1 MIGETFEDLA
11 LRYKGA
17 YLPALTLAIIL
28 TSFTM
33 MTYGTIVTVAVPNVM
48 GAFGIGQDK
57 AQLMATGFYIAM
69 TTSQL
74 ICAWLIF
81 SIGHYS
87 TFFISII
94 FFALACF
101 LGAFA
106 ESFDVIILSRVIQ
119 GASAGILMSQTM
131 IAIVQAYPA
140 SRRGFALTMFTS
152 GGILAIGIG
161 PLLGGIIIE
170 TLSWRHIFL
179 IPLPLLLLAFL
190 IGIFV
195 MPKSRRKEKPR
206 FDWCGLATLTISLY
220 CFMTI
225 FADGQRQGWISNS
238 IITLTVIG
246 VISGIIFIYIQI
258 NSSYRLLNLTFFK
271 YPVFIAAVMIT
282 FCVGMG
288 NFGAIYAV
296 PIFAQIIQNFSPVDA
311 GLIMLPASIL
321 TIIIMPVIGRFSDA
335 VSPRYGAMIGLGCFF
350 LGTVP
355 LILADFNTSYLYVMS
370 FVILSRLGMGINNPV
385 VAKAALS
392 ALPTNQ
398 IAEGTST
405 LNFFRMLGTSLGT
418 TSWVVF
424 LEIRTQYHSNALS
437 STQDPSNQTSRE
449 FLLNIG
455 RIYRELGLSIS
466 DIEALSL
473 IHLSDIIYLQSNK
486 FGFQDGF
493 TVLSAIFIIA
503 MIPAYLIGKKKY

>member
-11 LRYKGA
+11 RRYKGF
-17 YLPALTLAIIL
+17 YLPALTLAIVL

-74 ICAWLIF
+74 ICAWLIMA
-81 SIGHYS
+81 IGHYF
-87 TFFISII
+87 TFFFAII
-94 FFALACF
+94 LFAAACF
-101 LGAFA
+101 LAAFA
-106 ESFDVIILSRVIQ
+106 EGFDAIILARVTQ
-119 GASAGILMSQTM
+119 GAAAGILMSQTM
-131 IAIVQAYPA
+131 IAMVQAYPA
-140 SRRGFALTMFTS
+140 ARRGFALTMFTS
-152 GGILAIGIG
+152 GGILAIGVG
-161 PLLGGIIIE
+161 PVLGGMIIE
-170 TLSWRHIFL
+170 AMSWRDIFL
-179 IPLPLLLLAFL
+179 IPLPLLFLAFL
-190 IGIFV
+190 IGMFV
-195 MPKSRRKEKPR
+195 MPKSRQRRKAR
-206 FDWCGLATLTISLY
+206 FDWYGLILLIISLY

-225 FADGQRQGWISNS
+225 FADGQRQGWVSNI
-238 IITLTVIG
+238 IITLGIIG
-246 VISGIIFIYIQI
+246 TISGVLFTYQQVY
-258 NSSYRLLNLTFFK
+258 SPYRLLNLTVFR

-296 PIFAQIIQNFSPVDA
+296 PIFAQIIQGFSPVDA
-311 GLIMLPASIL
+311 GLIMLPASII
-321 TIIIMPVIGRFSDA
+321 TILMLPVIGRLSDA
-335 VSPRYGAMIGLGCFF
+335 ISPRYGALLGLGCFF

-355 LILADFNTSYLYVMS
+355 LVLADFNTSYLYVMS

-392 ALPTNQ
+392 TLPPDK

-418 TSWVVF
+418 TAWVVF
-424 LEIRTQYHSNALS
+424 LEIRTQFHGNALS
-437 STQDPSNQTSRE
+437 FTQNPSNQTSQE
-449 FLLNIG
+449 FLSSIES
-455 RIYRELGLSIS
+455 IYREFGLNTSI
-466 DIEALSL
+466 IEPASL
-473 IHLSDIIYLQSNK
+473 IYLSDIIHLQSAK

-493 TVLSAIFIIA
+493 AILSLIFIMA
-503 MIPAYLIGKKKY
+503 MIPAYLIKRKK